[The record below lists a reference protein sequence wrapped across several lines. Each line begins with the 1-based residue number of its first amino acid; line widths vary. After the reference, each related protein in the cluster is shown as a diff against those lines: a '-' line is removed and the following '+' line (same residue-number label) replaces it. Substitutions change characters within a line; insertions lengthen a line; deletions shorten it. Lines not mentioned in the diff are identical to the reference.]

1 MEKILSEMFEDG
13 MFSNIFYADQNPA
26 TFNIQR
32 TIKEGGKL
40 KTITESNT
48 YDLVSL
54 TVSNDDDIKYSL
66 LHNFFVTLNYK
77 SNRKEIKYFDRGFL
91 RNLLTK
97 RNIDV
102 ILDEILTHNWIITT
116 PNIIKELSRVEGFEY
131 CEGNSMLKLRGRF
144 NCQFHD
150 TLIFELP
157 SNDIKPNLYT
167 QFTENVIYCGNF
179 DSITPVINK
188 NKRAKD
194 NNIYIDYLFQ
204 TKDNLKK
211 LFIM

>member
-13 MFSNIFYADQNPA
+13 IFSNIFYAEENSA
-26 TFNIQR
+26 IINIEK
-32 TIKEGGKL
+32 TIKEDGKL

-48 YDLVSL
+48 YSL
-54 TVSNDDDIKYSL
+54 TSLKVNNEDDIKYSL
-66 LHNFFVTLNYK
+66 LHNFFVKLNYD
-77 SNRKEIKYFDRGFL
+77 SNRKEIKYFNRGFL
-91 RNLLTK
+91 RNLFTK

-102 ILDEILTHNWIITT
+102 ILDEILTHSWVITT
-116 PNIIKELSRVEGFEY
+116 PNIIKELSKIEGFEY
-131 CEGNSMLKLRGRF
+131 CEGNKLVKLRGRF

-157 SNDIKPNLYT
+157 SNNINAKLYT

-179 DSITPVINK
+179 DSVTPVINR
-188 NKRAKD
+188 NKIVEKD
-194 NNIYIDYLFQ
+194 GIRIEYIFH

-211 LFIM
+211 LIIT